1 MLPAKPQARASLAT
15 TPPMHQAPTPSQND
29 ALRSLV
35 ECAQSFQQGM
45 RVTEHQAAKVAA
57 ARVAC
62 EWHLRHAGE
71 KALAV
76 QLDRLA
82 AWAKSFNIPHDP
94 QAMPAAYA
102 SLATIPPDL
111 LPKAF
116 DRVMAATD
124 DTFRLP
130 LPAKIRAHVSEEID
144 RRIATRGGL
153 HRMSLAPIER
163 RGKRS
168 PEEIAQVAAA
178 VARAKA
184 ALAAGGVALRG
195 SEHHQR
201 PANAEFEAS
210 QEKGAA

>member
-1 MLPAKPQARASLAT
+1 
-15 TPPMHQAPTPSQND
+15 
-29 ALRSLV
+29 
-35 ECAQSFQQGM
+35 M
-45 RVTEHQAAKVAA
+45 RVTEHQAAKVPA
-57 ARVAC
+57 ARTAC

-71 KALAV
+71 RALAV

-94 QAMPAAYA
+94 QSMPSAYA

-130 LPAKIRAHVSEEID
+130 LPAKIRAHVAEEID

-153 HRMSLAPIER
+153 HRMSLAPVER

-168 PEEIAQVAAA
+168 PEELAA
-178 VARAKA
+178 VDAAMARVRAS
-184 ALAAGGVALRG
+184 LAQGATALRG
-195 SEHHQR
+195 TNETHQR
-201 PANAEFEAS
+201 PATAEFEAS

>member
-1 MLPAKPQARASLAT
+1 MLPAKPQANASPVT
-15 TPPMHQAPTPSQND
+15 TPPTLQAPTQSQND

-45 RVTEHQAAKVAA
+45 RVTEQQAAKVPA
-57 ARVAC
+57 ARIAC

-153 HRMSLAPIER
+153 HRMSLAPVER
-163 RGKRS
+163 RGKRTR
-168 PEEIAQVAAA
+168 EELAA
-178 VARAKA
+178 VDAAMARVRAS
-184 ALAAGGVALRG
+184 LA
-195 SEHHQR
+195 Q
-201 PANAEFEAS
+201 
-210 QEKGAA
+210 GAAVMRGEVSRTEGAA

>member
-1 MLPAKPQARASLAT
+1 
-15 TPPMHQAPTPSQND
+15 
-29 ALRSLV
+29 
-35 ECAQSFQQGM
+35 M
-45 RVTEHQAAKVAA
+45 RVTEAQAAKVPA

-71 KALAV
+71 RALAV

-94 QAMPAAYA
+94 QSMPAAYA

-144 RRIATRGGL
+144 RRIAARRGL
-153 HRMSLAPIER
+153 HIMGLAPVER
-163 RGKRS
+163 NSPKRT
-168 PEEIAQVAAA
+168 PEEIAIVD
-178 VARAKA
+178 A
-184 ALAAGGVALRG
+184 ALAKARKAIAEGTATLQGRDTR
-195 SEHHQR
+195 QR